1 MEHTNCADRREDA
14 VKEKI
19 TEQEDQTTGKVGP
32 ETRRVL
38 PHTYM
43 DLERNVPGSCSLCG
57 AW

>member
-1 MEHTNCADRREDA
+1 MEHTNCSDRREDA

-19 TEQEDQTTGKVGP
+19 TEQENQTTSQVGP
-32 ETRRVL
+32 ETRKVL

-43 DLERNVPGSCSLCG
+43 DLVKGPGSCSLCV